1 EGMTVSYIASTLRQ
15 LMQQLNYST
24 EVPLSQREFQ
34 ALLVE
39 EEVDRLLSGMGVDVV
54 ALVDTADV
62 IYEDM
67 NKMGKSMTFEN
78 LVDTILN
85 LRGKNTATV
94 KDVKEQAR
102 VIKSM
107 VQHTL
112 NANGNKVMEE
122 FQVLR
127 TELAALREEALRRDE
142 DEDAEADDFNG
153 LGFQMEETEPFPAN
167 SRGLDTEEPLP
178 GGDVSEAP
186 EPEVFRHSGV
196 AAITSYE
203 LARVEE
209 YFVIESPSVQHGI
222 EPPHAVRGS
231 LATGNS
237 EANEPTGHV
246 ERNVKRAPQQLGIM
260 AEPDDANT
268 AEKIPREREAW
279 RRLLARVAQLR
290 GYPKAFALLQE
301 KHAELPA
308 SHTED
313 SLFSAMALP
322 ALLQCSGQ
330 IGSGPSWAEVR
341 GNLSFYTAM
350 NLASRDITVDTQS
363 PRYWE
368 LLDVWRKIDGDP
380 VLSQQASSQCPVGYL
395 TLKLLGFVSL
405 RAEVILEEL
414 LKLEGV
420 MIHPILRCLAS
431 TLDWH
436 KVADLGWPL
445 FRLLARVES
454 PAHEELGMTNPLNTW
469 SEANWLSEMP
479 YLELVQRHLD
489 EGIAVPAAA
498 SGLLLSYPDRISPY
512 SRATALL
519 ALAEVLRPPRVA
531 PDLVGEAE
539 RLIRR
544 AVYILTEDFLALKYP
559 PLVPLTS
566 RWPIFQLADRLACK
580 GEVRWNLPSQA
591 ARSRPRVAVLPMPE
605 KVSDVVRS
613 CSLPYC
619 DLNFFELVLRAV
631 AASAR
636 KKLHLVEVGANL
648 GDCTFWVA
656 AHLGRRLTSATAVEP
671 VPSAAAAVRRSVTI
685 NGWDFIQ
692 VVQAVA
698 GAKAGQGS
706 MHFLAHSA
714 GNPYASASAVA
725 LRNVE
730 TPSVPAR
737 MTTVARLL
745 SSQPRP
751 GTARLLK
758 LYAYADLLDVLK
770 GARSAARKVD
780 AVWLAFAAG
789 LLPRARSAAVA
800 MFAFFYR
807 QGFRVALPSFEVDWC
822 RSWRPRWV
830 AEQKMRQWLAA
841 TQTSRSAHSMVYV
854 VAFRPRVLHCK
865 PWQSFKQHADETRVW
880 DRAGIA
886 QGCFFGRSRR
896 QLLMAKRHGATY
908 ASYFLGDEELEL
920 EQQLDFFHDS
930 DGDIHPPQLPF
941 EDDDRAQRWFHRKL
955 KSKDGSK
962 IRAKLCNKLA
972 LQLQAMGHDLIGRD
986 AIERVSE
993 ALTQGT
999 AEEGPLVCS
1008 MLAKELEG
1016 TRFDHH
1022 WVSQDGKGRY
1032 RLGEDGMK
1040 VAVQV
1045 LDGKLLIHGYFEGS
1059 LVHPVRI
1066 PILAFLTEHGKTS
1079 EKQPED
1085 DCDLFGQAAPATGEK
1100 EGGQIRLRSRSR
1112 SPRPSKVQE
1121 PSAPQSGPL
1130 PLPLGWVKKE
1140 SRSKPGVFY
1149 YANEAKGLT
1158 QFERPTS

>member
-1 EGMTVSYIASTLRQ
+1 
-15 LMQQLNYST
+15 
-24 EVPLSQREFQ
+24 
-34 ALLVE
+34 
-39 EEVDRLLSGMGVDVV
+39 
-54 ALVDTADV
+54 
-62 IYEDM
+62 
-67 NKMGKSMTFEN
+67 
-78 LVDTILN
+78 
-85 LRGKNTATV
+85 
-94 KDVKEQAR
+94 
-102 VIKSM
+102 
-107 VQHTL
+107 
-112 NANGNKVMEE
+112 
-122 FQVLR
+122 
-127 TELAALREEALRRDE
+127 
-142 DEDAEADDFNG
+142 
-153 LGFQMEETEPFPAN
+153 
-167 SRGLDTEEPLP
+167 
-178 GGDVSEAP
+178 
-186 EPEVFRHSGV
+186 
-196 AAITSYE
+196 
-203 LARVEE
+203 
-209 YFVIESPSVQHGI
+209 
-222 EPPHAVRGS
+222 
-231 LATGNS
+231 
-237 EANEPTGHV
+237 
-246 ERNVKRAPQQLGIM
+246 
-260 AEPDDANT
+260 
-268 AEKIPREREAW
+268 
-279 RRLLARVAQLR
+279 
-290 GYPKAFALLQE
+290 
-301 KHAELPA
+301 
-308 SHTED
+308 
-313 SLFSAMALP
+313 MALP

-544 AVYILTEDFLALKYP
+544 AVYILTEDFLAPKYP

-656 AHLGRRLTSATAVEP
+656 AHLGRRLMSATAVEP

-692 VVQAVA
+692 VVQALA

-886 QGCFFGRSRR
+886 KGCFFGRSRR
-896 QLLMAKRHGATY
+896 QLLMAKRHSATY

-920 EQQLDFFHDS
+920 EQQIRGLTSSTTLMAACPSMLILFPGFEAQHIFQYALACDAFAMPADNTCVSSGSQIDVRWKQDS
-930 DGDIHPPQLPF
+930 G
-941 EDDDRAQRWFHRKL
+941 
-955 KSKDGSK
+955 
-962 IRAKLCNKLA
+962 A

-1121 PSAPQSGPL
+1121 TSAQQSGPL
-1130 PLPLGWVKKE
+1130 PLPPGWVKKE